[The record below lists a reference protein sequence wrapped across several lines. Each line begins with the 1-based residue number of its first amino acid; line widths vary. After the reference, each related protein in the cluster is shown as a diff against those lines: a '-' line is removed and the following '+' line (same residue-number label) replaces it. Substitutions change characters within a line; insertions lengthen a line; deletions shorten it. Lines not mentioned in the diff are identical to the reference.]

1 MASKSTQSFEQPAS
15 FAFTKENE
23 EKARAHIA
31 KYPAGREQSAV
42 MPLLSLAQAQH
53 DGWLPVK
60 AIECVAAMLGMPYM
74 RAYEV
79 ASFYTMYNLAPI
91 GTHHVQCC
99 TTTPCWLR
107 GSDEVV
113 RACRDTLG
121 IDFGETTAD
130 GKFTLTEVECLG
142 ACVNAPMMQVTSGY
156 EDHYYE
162 DLNYASTREILQK
175 IARGEPVKE
184 GSQAG
189 RLSSEPQ
196 TGLTSLV
203 HQQDAWKKQTA

>member
-1 MASKSTQSFEQPAS
+1 MANKTSAPFEQPAS
-15 FAFTKENE
+15 FSFTKENE
-23 EKARAHIA
+23 EKAKAHIA
-31 KYPAGREQSAV
+31 KYPAGREQSAIL
-42 MPLLSLAQAQH
+42 PLLMLAQQQH

-91 GTHHVQCC
+91 GKHHVQCC

-113 RACRDTLG
+113 RACKDTLG
-121 IDFGETTAD
+121 IDFGETTPD

-142 ACVNAPMMQVTSGY
+142 ACVNAPMIQVTSGY
-156 EDHYYE
+156 DDVYFE
-162 DLNYASTREILQK
+162 DLTYASTREILLK
-175 IARGEPVKE
+175 ISRGEAVTE
-184 GSQAG
+184 GSQVG
-189 RLSSEPQ
+189 RVSSEPAGGPTTLEAQ
-196 TGLTSLV
+196 
-203 HQQDAWKKQTA
+203 HDAWKKRTA